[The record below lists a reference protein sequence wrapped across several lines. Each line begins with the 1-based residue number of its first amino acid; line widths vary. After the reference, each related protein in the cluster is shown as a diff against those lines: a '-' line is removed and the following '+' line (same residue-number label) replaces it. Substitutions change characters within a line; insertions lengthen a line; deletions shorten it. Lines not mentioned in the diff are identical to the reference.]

1 MFPWGNED
9 ATLDRAVYRR
19 FWGYWAIDPAGSQ
32 PSGASPH
39 GLLDIA
45 GNVWE
50 WCEGWYHGKHYEVSL
65 ARDPKGP
72 PSGQTH
78 VVRGGTWDSRPDVLS
93 CSRRNFGRIGYR
105 EGDLGFRA
113 AMDF

>member
-1 MFPWGNED
+1 VGQRGCDTRSRRVPAVLGLLGDRPRGITAERGNP
-9 ATLDRAVYRR
+9 Y
-19 FWGYWAIDPAGSQ
+19 
-32 PSGASPH
+32 

-78 VVRGGTWDSRPDVLS
+78 VVRGGSWDSRPDVLS

-113 AMDF
+113 VMDL